1 MVLAACCS
9 LPPPV
14 AFAQQGRLS
23 VVVEYVAGANLYL
36 DAGGDDGIHAAD
48 TLQVYGGPSGSH
60 LGDFVVISSSS
71 DRAVVTFADRPFP
84 VTRGDALIVALDS
97 GFEAGRGD
105 LMIGRIQLQP
115 VDRSGARVDIVI
127 TDDGSALN
135 LRVTT
140 SGLRPGI
147 EYVMRGYGEGST
159 ARGRNACLP
168 GDDDISYSL
177 GTWSVDSAG
186 ERTLAKAF
194 SDESYIPSS
203 ALRTIGL
210 RDPAEDFA
218 LAACG
223 TVETNPLPLFGRNPQ
238 AEPPST
244 APTAASPARVNRTP
258 GRSLEVNGRL
268 ALDVS
273 VLESST
279 GSDLEPVDRRF
290 TTPTARLRMAVTNL
304 PGGFALN
311 TNLRAA
317 YHHAT
322 GGAIAASQS
331 LRVYQASLAKSFGR
345 FPLQF
350 EAGRFYSPFETFSGY
365 WDGLLVHLG
374 TRSIGLGFAA
384 GFEPQ
389 NSNEAFSTD
398 IPKYTAYANLQHRSR
413 IFSYSADLSFHA
425 LRPRTGFVEHD
436 FFGFSQRLRWQRFS
450 LSHRMQVDRDPAT
463 DAWRITQFDI
473 RTAVPLGRRLTVL
486 GQVSRLQPYY
496 IWQIERP
503 IAPAR
508 DRATIGVN
516 YSLFSGTFGVDVTAN
531 RLQAEDI
538 SYTYAGHYS
547 FPRTALLGL
556 GFSGTASYW
565 QRETITT
572 LYLSQAVR
580 RTFGGLQT
588 QVSYQR
594 YMTKSAARP
603 VVTHGFDASFL
614 LPISRRLF
622 FTMEVRL
629 QRGADLN
636 SNNLYTGFWVSF

>member
-1 MVLAACCS
+1 
-9 LPPPV
+9 
-14 AFAQQGRLS
+14 
-23 VVVEYVAGANLYL
+23 
-36 DAGGDDGIHAAD
+36 
-48 TLQVYGGPSGSH
+48 
-60 LGDFVVISSSS
+60 
-71 DRAVVTFADRPFP
+71 
-84 VTRGDALIVALDS
+84 
-97 GFEAGRGD
+97 
-105 LMIGRIQLQP
+105 
-115 VDRSGARVDIVI
+115 
-127 TDDGSALN
+127 
-135 LRVTT
+135 
-140 SGLRPGI
+140 
-147 EYVMRGYGEGST
+147 
-159 ARGRNACLP
+159 
-168 GDDDISYSL
+168 
-177 GTWSVDSAG
+177 
-186 ERTLAKAF
+186 
-194 SDESYIPSS
+194 
-203 ALRTIGL
+203 
-210 RDPAEDFA
+210 
-218 LAACG
+218 
-223 TVETNPLPLFGRNPQ
+223 
-238 AEPPST
+238 
-244 APTAASPARVNRTP
+244 
-258 GRSLEVNGRL
+258 
-268 ALDVS
+268 
-273 VLESST
+273 
-279 GSDLEPVDRRF
+279 
-290 TTPTARLRMAVTNL
+290 
-304 PGGFALN
+304 
-311 TNLRAA
+311 
-317 YHHAT
+317 
-322 GGAIAASQS
+322 
-331 LRVYQASLAKSFGR
+331 
-345 FPLQF
+345 
-350 EAGRFYSPFETFSGY
+350 
-365 WDGLLVHLG
+365 
-374 TRSIGLGFAA
+374 
-384 GFEPQ
+384 
-389 NSNEAFSTD
+389 
-398 IPKYTAYANLQHRSR
+398 
-413 IFSYSADLSFHA
+413 
-425 LRPRTGFVEHD
+425 
-436 FFGFSQRLRWQRFS
+436 
-450 LSHRMQVDRDPAT
+450 MQVDRDPAT